1 MNKRALRILCILLCA
16 VTMLCSCGK
25 AEVDDATVGSETAT
39 DNAVEHTKSHKGLT
53 LSVYVPERVAH
64 GEEFPVVARITN
76 DSDNSITYT
85 RSATGENMHLE
96 IETVI
101 IGSGGKRFIDCDTV
115 GKPLMD
121 AASGG
126 TLKPKESFE
135 QNITFLPGWTSDGS
149 VGLSRAEITMFDS
162 GSYMGSA
169 TFRWDTDGGEE
180 SISLEFPVTVY

>member
-1 MNKRALRILCILLCA
+1 
-16 VTMLCSCGK
+16 MLCSCGK
-25 AEVDDATVGSETAT
+25 AEVDDATVDSETAT
-39 DNAVEHTKSHKGLT
+39 DNAVEYTKSHKGLT

-76 DSDNSITYT
+76 DSDKSITYT

-101 IGSGGKRFIDCDTV
+101 TGSGGKRFIDCDTV

-135 QNITFLPGWTSDGS
+135 QNMTFLPGWTSDGS

-169 TFRWDTDGGEE
+169 TFRWDTDDGEE

>member
-1 MNKRALRILCILLCA
+1 M
-16 VTMLCSCGK
+16 
-25 AEVDDATVGSETAT
+25 E
-39 DNAVEHTKSHKGLT
+39 
-53 LSVYVPERVAH
+53 
-64 GEEFPVVARITN
+64 
-76 DSDNSITYT
+76 
-85 RSATGENMHLE
+85 
-96 IETVI
+96 
-101 IGSGGKRFIDCDTV
+101 
-115 GKPLMD
+115 

-169 TFRWDTDGGEE
+169 TFRWDTDDGEE